1 MYMLTYGYGTSV
13 IRNRFIVKINR
24 PLLFLDLIISSPQ
37 SSPPPHHL
45 TPLPKEILNISRCKK
60 LFILHLNFLDIQTRT

>member
-37 SSPPPHHL
+37 SSPPTYP
-45 TPLPKEILNISRCKK
+45 PPKKNSE
-60 LFILHLNFLDIQTRT
+60 FLML

>member
-13 IRNRFIVKINR
+13 IINRFIVKINR

-37 SSPPPHHL
+37 SSPPP
-45 TPLPKEILNISRCKK
+45 TYPPPKKNSE
-60 LFILHLNFLDIQTRT
+60 FLML

>member
-37 SSPPPHHL
+37 SPPPP
-45 TPLPKEILNISRCKK
+45 TPLPKTILNFSCCKK
-60 LFILHLNFLDIQTRT
+60 LFILHLNFLDIKLEHNVN